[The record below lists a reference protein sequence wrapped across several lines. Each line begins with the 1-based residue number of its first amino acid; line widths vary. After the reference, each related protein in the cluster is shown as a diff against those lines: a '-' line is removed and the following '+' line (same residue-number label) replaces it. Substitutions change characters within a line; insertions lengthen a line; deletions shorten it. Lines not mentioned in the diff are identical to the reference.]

1 MMRRRQDIA
10 DAQYILWRGTSNG
23 VHTMGPCCRD
33 GCENSAR
40 GSGVCVACAT
50 VDLGKVVGEEIATD
64 YLATIRL
71 IRQLEGKMK

>member
-1 MMRRRQDIA
+1 MVCTP
-10 DAQYILWRGTSNG
+10 W
-23 VHTMGPCCRD
+23 V
-33 GCENSAR
+33 R
-40 GSGVCVACAT
+40 GSGICVECAT